1 MQDDIRVLQGRSRWL
16 TRLALTL
23 FGMLLLALAIEAAMI
38 VRADD
43 QVSALGFWL
52 SYRLS
57 MLFYLSAIWT
67 MHRAF
72 ARIASGELFNQ
83 VLPVS
88 LSRLGFALAGGAVT
102 SVFISPWLGRVLGGF
117 RHGAFAAFDP
127 PAITIGLVGLL
138 LVVLSGLFARA
149 VAMRHELDEII

>member
-1 MQDDIRVLQGRSRWL
+1 MDGDLQVVRGRSRWL
-16 TRLALTL
+16 ERLAMTIFVTL
-23 FGMLLLALAIEAAMI
+23 FLALAIEVVMV

-43 QVSALGFWL
+43 RGTALGFWL

-57 MLFYLSAIWT
+57 MIFYLSAIWT

-72 ARIASGELFNQ
+72 ARIAGGELFDL

-102 SVFISPWLGRVLGGF
+102 SVFISPWLARVLGGF
-117 RHGAFAAFDP
+117 RRGAFASFDP

-138 LVVLSGLFARA
+138 LVVLSKLFARA
-149 VAMRHELDEII
+149 VAMHRELDEIL